1 MSVLIIGGDRVG
13 SIEEQLKEFGATK
26 TTHWDSRRNS
36 TSHKKIP
43 EDTDCIVMLT
53 SYLKHNTMRYFKK
66 GAKKMGIPVVC
77 SKHSVSAMAEQ
88 WSRAFA

>member
-1 MSVLIIGGDRVG
+1 MSVLIIGGDRIA
-13 SIEEQLKEFGATK
+13 SIEEQLKAFGVK
-26 TTHWDSRRNS
+26 RTTHWDSRKNS

-43 EDTDCIVMLT
+43 NDTDCIVMLT

-77 SKHSVSAMAEQ
+77 SKHSACAVAEQ